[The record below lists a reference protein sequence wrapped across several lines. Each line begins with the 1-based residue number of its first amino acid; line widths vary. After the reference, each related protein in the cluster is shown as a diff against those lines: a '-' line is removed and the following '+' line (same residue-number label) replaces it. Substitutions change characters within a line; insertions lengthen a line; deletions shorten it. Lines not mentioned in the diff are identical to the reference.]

1 MRLFRPW
8 ILILAA
14 VLLPAVLSVWAF
26 AEVRGQQREVEEAL
40 RAEAALL
47 AHTLGPAL
55 ASASASSR
63 ELDELLSWKLLDN
76 ARLLARLEST
86 GLDEEEM
93 AELREANGLDAV
105 LWLDAEGAVLR
116 HDGAAL
122 DGTGLRERLAPLWRG
137 EAEELLLAPGS
148 GAEGPLMAAA
158 VATEEGGAVVTLV
171 DPTRAYAFTRQIG
184 VANLLR
190 TLVDTRAVLYLVYE
204 ETPGGERVEASWD
217 GGPVPAGIPD
227 GIPAGVPD
235 EAVLRGQP
243 VFEVAMPVT
252 APAGRQAAL
261 RVGLHGEPLQ
271 RATAAALRRIALV
284 AVVSA
289 AFGLAS
295 AGFTVVQR
303 ARARE
308 REQARRRL
316 ADLEESHR
324 RGERLAAAGALAA
337 GLAHEV
343 RNPLNGIGMA
353 AQRIERFAGAEGER
367 GGKTRELAALIR
379 QEVARLE
386 ETLKGFLD
394 LARPAAGPQVP
405 LDLAAL
411 SRDSLGLL
419 ELEAAARGIRIE
431 LRGETAP
438 ALGDAEALR
447 GAVENLLRNA
457 IQASPDGGRIE
468 VAVAVGRGSK
478 RSRTVRVTV
487 RDQGAGIDPALLER
501 VFDPF
506 VTTRARGTGL
516 GLAMVRRVAGEHGGR
531 SWLRNHPDG
540 GVEAGIEIPALRQ
553 DRQRTVA

>member
-14 VLLPAVLSVWAF
+14 LLLPAALSVWAF
-26 AEVRGQQREVEEAL
+26 AEVRGQQREVEKAL

-63 ELDELLSWKLLDN
+63 ELDELLAWKLLDN
-76 ARLLARLEST
+76 ARLLARLETTAPLSDSE
-86 GLDEEEM
+86 LSD
-93 AELREANGLDAV
+93 LREANGLDAV
-105 LWLDAEGAVLR
+105 LRLGADGAVLR
-116 HDGAAL
+116 SGGVELDEAA
-122 DGTGLRERLAPLWRG
+122 LRERLAPLFRG
-137 EAEELLLAPGS
+137 EAEELLLAPGP
-148 GAEGPLMAAA
+148 GQEQRFLTAA
-158 VATEEGGAVVTLV
+158 VAAPDGGALLTLA
-171 DPTRAYAFTRQIG
+171 DPARAYAFTRQIG
-184 VANLLR
+184 VSNLLR
-190 TLVDTRAVLYLVYE
+190 TLVDTQAVLYLVYE
-204 ETPGGERVEASWD
+204 ERPGGERVEASWD
-217 GGPVPAGIPD
+217 GEPVPPRL
-227 GIPAGVPD
+227 PASTA
-235 EAVLRGQP
+235 ELRGRP

-252 APAGRQAAL
+252 APAGRQASL

-271 RATAAALRRIALV
+271 RATAAALHRIALV
-284 AVVSA
+284 AVVFA

-353 AQRIERFAGAEGER
+353 AQRIGRFAGSEGER
-367 GGKTRELAALIR
+367 GDKTRELAALIR
-379 QEVARLE
+379 QDVARLE

-394 LARPAAGPQVP
+394 LARPAAGPHGP
-405 LDLAAL
+405 LDLAEL

-419 ELEAAARGIRIE
+419 ELEAAAHGAQIE
-431 LRGETAP
+431 LRAEP
-438 ALGDAEALR
+438 ASVLGDAEALR
-447 GAVENLLRNA
+447 GAVSNLLRNA
-457 IQASPDGGRIE
+457 IQASPAGGRIE
-468 VAVAVGRGSK
+468 VTVAARRGADGGR
-478 RSRTVRVTV
+478 TARVIV
-487 RDQGAGIDPALLER
+487 RDHGPGIDPDLLAR

-516 GLAMVRRVAGEHGGR
+516 GLAMVRRVATEHGGR
-531 SWLRNHPDG
+531 SWLRNHPEG
-540 GVEAGIEIPALRQ
+540 GVEAGIEIPAHAEL
-553 DRQRTVA
+553 QRTVA

>member
-14 VLLPAVLSVWAF
+14 VLLPAALSVWAF

-63 ELDELLSWKLLDN
+63 ELDELLAWKLLDN
-76 ARLLARLEST
+76 ARLLARLEATAPVSA
-86 GLDEEEM
+86 DEM
-93 AELREANGLDAV
+93 ADLLEANGLDAV
-105 LWLDAEGAVLR
+105 LRLGPQGDVLR
-116 HDGAAL
+116 RGGASLNEEA
-122 DGTGLRERLAPLWRG
+122 LRERLSPLFRG
-137 EAEELLLAPGS
+137 EAEELLLPPS
-148 GAEGPLMAAA
+148 PEAEEGLIAAA
-158 VATEEGGAVVTLV
+158 VAARDGGAVVTLA
-171 DPTRAYAFTRQIG
+171 DPARAYAFTRQIG

-190 TLVDTRAVLYLVYE
+190 TLVDTQAVLFLVYE
-204 ETPGGERVEASWD
+204 EQPGGERVEASWD
-217 GGPVPAGIPD
+217 DGPVPRQL
-227 GIPAGVPD
+227 PASS
-235 EAVLRGQP
+235 ARLRGRP

-252 APAGRQAAL
+252 APAGRQASL

-271 RATAAALRRIALV
+271 RATATALRRIALV
-284 AVVSA
+284 AVVFA

-295 AGFTVVQR
+295 AGFTIVQR

-308 REQARRRL
+308 REETRRRL

-353 AQRIERFAGAEGER
+353 AQRIERLSGGEGR
-367 GGKTRELAALIR
+367 TRELATLIR

-394 LARPAAGPQVP
+394 LARPAAGPQGP
-405 LDLAAL
+405 LDLAEL
-411 SRDSLGLL
+411 SRDSLRLL
-419 ELEAAARGIRIE
+419 ELEAAARGIRID
-431 LRGETAP
+431 LRAEPAP

-447 GAVENLLRNA
+447 GAVGNLLRNA
-457 IQASPDGGRIE
+457 VQASPAGGGIEVTVAGGRT
-468 VAVAVGRGSK
+468 A
-478 RSRTVRVTV
+478 RVTV
-487 RDQGAGIDPALLER
+487 RDHGPGIDPDLLAR

-531 SWLRNHPDG
+531 SWLRNHPEG
-540 GVEAGIEIPALRQ
+540 GVEAGIEIPARAHP
-553 DRQRTVA
+553 QRTVA

>member
-1 MRLFRPW
+1 MRFFRPW
-8 ILILAA
+8 TLILAA
-14 VLLPAVLSVWAF
+14 LLLPAALSLWAF
-26 AEVRGQQREVEEAL
+26 SMVRGQQQEVEMPL

-63 ELDELLSWKLLDN
+63 ELDELLAWKLLDN
-76 ARLLARLEST
+76 ARLLARLETTAPLSDGELADLLEAD
-86 GLDEEEM
+86 GLDGV
-93 AELREANGLDAV
+93 LRLGAD
-105 LWLDAEGAVLR
+105 GAVLR
-116 HDGAAL
+116 RG
-122 DGTGLRERLAPLWRG
+122 GTVPDETVLRERLGSVFRG
-137 EAEELLLAPGS
+137 EAEELLLAPDPGK
-148 GAEGPLMAAA
+148 AERFVVAA
-158 VATEEGGAVVTLV
+158 VAARDGGAVVTLA
-171 DPTRAYAFTRQIG
+171 DPERAYAFTRQIG

-190 TLVDTRAVLYLVYE
+190 TLVDTQAVLYLLYE
-204 ETPGGERVEASWD
+204 EQPGGERVEASWD
-217 GGPVPAGIPD
+217 GGPVPPRL
-227 GIPAGVPD
+227 PA
-235 EAVLRGQP
+235 ANALLRGRS

-252 APAGRQAAL
+252 APAGRRASL

-284 AVVSA
+284 AIVFA

-308 REQARRRL
+308 REQANRRL

-353 AQRIERFAGAEGER
+353 AQRIEREREGR
-367 GGKTRELAALIR
+367 TRELATLIR

-386 ETLKGFLD
+386 ETLQGFLD
-394 LARPAAGPQVP
+394 LARPAAGPHTP
-405 LDLAAL
+405 LDLAEL

-419 ELEAAARGIRIE
+419 ELEAAAKGARID
-431 LRGETAP
+431 LRAEPAP

-447 GAVENLLRNA
+447 GAVGNLLRNA
-457 IQASPDGGRIE
+457 IQASPGGGRIE
-468 VAVAVGRGSK
+468 VTVATGRGTDGE
-478 RSRTVRVTV
+478 RSARVTV
-487 RDQGAGIDPALLER
+487 RDHGSGIAPDLLTR
-501 VFDPF
+501 AFDPF

-540 GVEAGIEIPALRQ
+540 GVEAGIEIPARTHLK
-553 DRQRTVA
+553 RTVA

>member
-63 ELDELLSWKLLDN
+63 EIDELLSWKLLDN

-86 GLDEEEM
+86 GWSEEEM

-116 HDGAAL
+116 HEGAAL
-122 DGTGLRERLAPLWRG
+122 DEAGLRERLAPLWRG

-158 VATEEGGAVVTLV
+158 VAMEEGGAVVTLA

-190 TLVDTRAVLYLVYE
+190 TLVDTRAVLYLVYA

-217 GGPVPAGIPD
+217 GRPVPAGM
-227 GIPAGVPD
+227 PD

-261 RVGLHGEPLQ
+261 RVGLHGEPLR

-284 AVVSA
+284 AVVFA

-353 AQRIERFAGAEGER
+353 AQRIERFAAAEGER

-379 QEVARLE
+379 QEVVRLE

-431 LRGETAP
+431 LRGEAAP

-457 IQASPDGGRIE
+457 IQASPDSGRIE
-468 VAVAVGRGSK
+468 VVVAAGRGSN
-478 RSRTVRVTV
+478 RGRTARVTV

-540 GVEAGIEIPALRQ
+540 GVEAGIEIPGR
-553 DRQRTVA
+553 RTAA

>member
-1 MRLFRPW
+1 MRLPRPW
-8 ILILAA
+8 ILFLAA
-14 VLLPAVLSVWAF
+14 LLLPAALSVWAF
-26 AEVRGQQREVEEAL
+26 AEVRGQQREVEKAL

-55 ASASASSR
+55 ASASASAR
-63 ELDELLSWKLLDN
+63 ELDELLAWKLLDN
-76 ARLLARLEST
+76 ARLLARLEATSP
-86 GLDEEEM
+86 LSDDEL
-93 AELREANGLDAV
+93 ADLLEANGLDAIV
-105 LWLDAEGAVLR
+105 RLGPDGAVLR
-116 HDGAAL
+116 RGGVVLDEAAL
-122 DGTGLRERLAPLWRG
+122 RARLAPLFRG
-137 EAEELLLAPGS
+137 EAEELLLAPGPRQ
-148 GAEGPLMAAA
+148 EERFVTAA
-158 VATEEGGAVVTLV
+158 VAAPDGGAVVTLA
-171 DPTRAYAFTRQIG
+171 DPVRAYAFTRQIG
-184 VANLLR
+184 VTNLLR
-190 TLVDTRAVLYLVYE
+190 TLVDTQAVLYLVYE
-204 ETPGGERVEASWD
+204 EQPGGERVEASWD
-217 GGPVPAGIPD
+217 GGPVPPRL
-227 GIPAGVPD
+227 PAPTA
-235 EAVLRGQP
+235 ELRGRP

-252 APAGRQAAL
+252 APAGRQASL

-271 RATAAALRRIALV
+271 RAAAAALRRIALV
-284 AVVSA
+284 AIVFF

-353 AQRIERFAGAEGER
+353 AQRIERFAGTEGAR
-367 GGKTRELAALIR
+367 SGKTRELAALIR

-386 ETLKGFLD
+386 QTLEGFLD
-394 LARPAAGPQVP
+394 LARPAAGPHGP
-405 LDLAAL
+405 LDLAEL

-419 ELEAAARGIRIE
+419 ELEAAAQGARIE
-431 LRGETAP
+431 LRTGPAP
-438 ALGDAEALR
+438 VLGDAEALR
-447 GAVENLLRNA
+447 GAVGNLLRNA
-457 IQASPDGGRIE
+457 VQASPPGGRIE
-468 VAVAVGRGSK
+468 VVVETGHGADGGR
-478 RSRTVRVTV
+478 TARVSV
-487 RDQGAGIDPALLER
+487 RDHGAGIDPDLLAR

-540 GVEAGIEIPALRQ
+540 GVEAGIEIPARAHP
-553 DRQRTVA
+553 RRTVA